1 MAPAVNATVVGG
13 LVAAAL
19 FIGFGPSLGKRFGR
33 YFTTRGLPTYVL
45 RSETGVS
52 IHISP
57 IGCAIT
63 KLLAPDARGR
73 VSDIVLGFDDLTA
86 YLVRMRETTLTLSLA
101 RPHRWAPSETPPVQ
115 DGRNPYF
122 GVVVGRCAN
131 RIADGQFKLDGQTY
145 SLPIN
150 DPPNELHGTLL
161 FEP

>member
-86 YLVRMRETTLTLSLA
+86 YL
-101 RPHRWAPSETPPVQ
+101 